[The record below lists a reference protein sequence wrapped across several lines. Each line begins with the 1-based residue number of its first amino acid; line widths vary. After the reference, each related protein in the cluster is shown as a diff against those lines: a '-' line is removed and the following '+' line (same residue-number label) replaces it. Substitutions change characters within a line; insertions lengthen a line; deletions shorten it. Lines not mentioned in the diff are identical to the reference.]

1 MHYLWLLSWKQVH
14 KQIVTTRIKVSVM
27 VRKVRTISVITLC
40 IVFMLVEVVPIY
52 AYDKAKVDCYIR
64 EAEYYTKQAESFD
77 RDAAYYTRQAQ
88 RQMKDAEYYSK
99 RGNDSKVKTCMRWA
113 KVASDRAALRIRR
126 AKEARDKARL
136 RMKWAEDEMKR
147 K

>member
-1 MHYLWLLSWKQVH
+1 MHFLGLLSWKQVH
-14 KQIVTTRIKVSVM
+14 KQIVTTRIKLSVM
-27 VRKVRTISVITLC
+27 VRKVRSISAITLC
-40 IVFMLVEVVPIY
+40 LVFMVVVPTY

-77 RDAAYYTRQAQ
+77 RDAVYYTRQAQ
-88 RQMKDAEYYSK
+88 KQMKDAEYYSK

-113 KVASDRAALRIRR
+113 KEASDRATFRTRR
-126 AKEARDKARL
+126 AKEARYKARL
-136 RMKWAEDEMKR
+136 RIKWAEDEMKR